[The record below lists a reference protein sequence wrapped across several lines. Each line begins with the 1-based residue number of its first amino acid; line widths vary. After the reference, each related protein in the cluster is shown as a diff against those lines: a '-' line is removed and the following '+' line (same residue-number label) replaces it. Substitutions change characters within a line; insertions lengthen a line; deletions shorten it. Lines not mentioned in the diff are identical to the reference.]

1 MDALQTTKRT
11 KKKKAILTMADHLKE
26 PLTEVKKEVE
36 SVPAALP
43 APPPSE
49 GEKEEKKSNGAHTP
63 V

>member
-1 MDALQTTKRT
+1 
-11 KKKKAILTMADHLKE
+11 MADLLKE

-36 SVPAALP
+36 SAPAALP
-43 APPPSE
+43 APPPTE